1 MKRRA
6 VAVTAL
12 ALGWQTPPHNDAMLS
27 TLCAAS
33 ARPCWRLALWLLAL
47 ANISGC
53 SSQAWYEGLRTRAAN
68 ECAQLPGSA
77 YEDCMRRLP
86 PQRYEDYAS
95 QRSGR

>member
-1 MKRRA
+1 M
-6 VAVTAL
+6 
-12 ALGWQTPPHNDAMLS
+12 GWQPPLHNVAMPSTP
-27 TLCAAS
+27 CAVS
-33 ARPCWRLALWLLAL
+33 ARPCWRLAVWLLAL
-47 ANISGC
+47 AGSSGSSGC

-86 PQRYEDYAS
+86 PQRYEDYAG